1 MKKRKADEGDDGG
14 DGEKID
20 EAKPKPKPKTKKTK
34 KEGDE
39 NATPTVKKVKQVELC
54 SDEDSESREK

>member
-1 MKKRKADEGDDGG
+1 MKVTTAAMVRRSM
-14 DGEKID
+14 
-20 EAKPKPKPKTKKTK
+20 KPAQKPKTKKTK